1 MARITAEIEGAT
13 LTRLRHYLI
22 NADGSTKKM
31 GAFLEEIIVNALND
45 REKQIGESKGNDK
58 ALCSA

>member
-1 MARITAEIEGAT
+1 MARITAEIDGAT

-31 GAFLEEIIVNALND
+31 GAFLEEVIVDALNV
-45 REKQIGESKGNDK
+45 REKQIVEQGNDSP
-58 ALCSA
+58 CSV

>member
-1 MARITAEIEGAT
+1 MARITAEIDGAT

-31 GAFLEEIIVNALND
+31 GAFLEEIIAKALD
-45 REKQIGESKGNDK
+45 EREGEQKGNSE